1 MDEINNMDLNLFKT
15 FLKVAKNGSISKAA
29 NQLMVSQPSVSYSIK
44 ELENQLNCKL
54 FIRNSKG
61 VELTADAQKLLFY
74 VEHAFNTLN
83 TGYKMLNDSSDFLTG
98 EIKVGVPTH
107 IGIFFLSQYIQKFNE
122 QYPGIKFSIVNKS
135 TNEMI
140 KLLEKRELDLIVDSY
155 PIESKREDVTISELF
170 EIDNCFVA
178 NEKYLG
184 IIENNKKIKIES
196 LNKYQLLLP
205 PKGTSTRDMLEET
218 IKEKVGEIN
227 ALIDVPTTEVML
239 DLVKRG
245 MGIGYFSKN
254 AVERYINSGRL
265 YEIPVDCSL
274 PKTIICMACV
284 ENFLTSAPK
293 EFCSIIKDD
302 VKKIEMIK
310 KKAIRLVLTS
320 ECIYN
325 CKMCHKEG
333 IKDKRENNLNSEDI
347 EFLYNTLNKNFGIT
361 KVNITGGEPLLR
373 EDIKDIVN
381 KLSNDGAKVNITTNG
396 YLLNNFMDTVKK
408 INHLN
413 ISLHSLNKEKFE
425 QIIGAENKFET
436 VINNIKKLRVK
447 YPTINININMTL
459 IKGLNDD
466 INEIEDMIK
475 FCKSLKANLKIIEL
489 YPKNTE
495 KFVDIKEIIPILQKN
510 KFILQKT
517 NFRNRFFS
525 DNNTEIVLVKCSCS
539 AISEYN
545 EKEEKCR
552 ENNDLYI
559 TPDCKISLCRETNFE
574 IDIYNEIKTK
584 SEQELI
590 SKVTNALN
598 IMGKGCQIK

>member
-1 MDEINNMDLNLFKT
+1 MDEINNMDLNLFKI

-44 ELENQLNCKL
+44 ELETQLNCKL

-61 VELTADAQKLLFY
+61 VEPTADAQKLLFY

-107 IGIFFLSQYIQKFNE
+107 IGIFFLSKYIQKFNE
-122 QYPGIKFSIVNKS
+122 QYPGIKFSIINKS
-135 TNEMI
+135 TNDMI

-196 LNKYQLLLP
+196 LKKYQLLLP

-218 IKEKVGEIN
+218 IKKKVGALN

-254 AVERYINSGRL
+254 AVDRYINSGRL
-265 YEIPVDCSL
+265 YEIPVDISL
-274 PKTIICMACV
+274 PKTIICIACV

-293 EFCSIIKDD
+293 EFCKIIKDD
-302 VKKIEMIK
+302 VKKNEMIK
-310 KKAIRLVLTS
+310 KKAIRLILTS

-333 IKDKRENNLNSEDI
+333 IKDKRTSMLNSGDI
-347 EFLYNTLNKNFGIT
+347 EFLYNTLNKNFGI
-361 KVNITGGEPLLR
+361 KKINITGGAPLLR
-373 EDIKDIVN
+373 KDIKDIVY
-381 KLSNDGAKVNITTNG
+381 KLSDNGAIVTITTNG
-396 YLLNNFMDTVKK
+396 YLLNNCFDIAKK
-408 INHLN
+408 INHIN
-413 ISLHSLNKEKFE
+413 ISLHSLDKEKFE
-425 QIIGAENKFET
+425 NVIGSEKKYET
-436 VINNIKKLRVK
+436 VINNIKMLRVK
-447 YPTINININMTL
+447 YPTTNININMTL
-459 IKGLNDD
+459 IKGINDD
-466 INEIEDMIK
+466 INDIEDMIR
-475 FCKSLKANLKIIEL
+475 FCKSLKANLKIIEI
-489 YPKNTE
+489 YPKKSE
-495 KFVDIKEIIPILQKN
+495 KFVDLKKIIPILEKN
-510 KFILQKT
+510 KFILKNT
-517 NFRNRFFS
+517 DFRRRFFS
-525 DNNTEIVLVKCSCS
+525 DSNTEITLVKCSCS

-545 EKEEKCR
+545 KREEKCK
-552 ENNDLYI
+552 ENNDIYI
-559 TPDCKISLCRETNFE
+559 TPDCKISLCRESHYE
-574 IDIYNEIKTK
+574 IDIYNEIKNRQK
-584 SEQELI
+584 QELV
-590 SKVTNALN
+590 SKVTNALS
-598 IMGKGCQIK
+598 IMGKGC

>member
-1 MDEINNMDLNLFKT
+1 MKDIKTKDLAT
-15 FLKVAKNGSISKAA
+15 
-29 NQLMVSQPSVSYSIK
+29 
-44 ELENQLNCKL
+44 ELLE
-54 FIRNSKG
+54 
-61 VELTADAQKLLFY
+61 
-74 VEHAFNTLN
+74 
-83 TGYKMLNDSSDFLTG
+83 
-98 EIKVGVPTH
+98 
-107 IGIFFLSQYIQKFNE
+107 KFNE

-274 PKTIICMACV
+274 PKTIICMAYV

-293 EFCSIIKDD
+293 EFCNIIKDD

-510 KFILQKT
+510 KFILK
-517 NFRNRFFS
+517 
-525 DNNTEIVLVKCSCS
+525 KCSCS